1 MTEVSLKRDT
11 MNNKDKCSSYTKY
24 KDYQITSES
33 VFLRRRELIKNVF
46 ASAITTTTFGSAILH
61 ANSNNLSGF
70 TSPEPLSSEY
80 VVTHHNNFYE
90 FSTSKSKP
98 AKMAGN
104 FNPGHDWTV
113 SISGEIEKPGKYSL
127 EDILAW
133 ADIEER
139 IYRLRCVEAWSM
151 VIPWQGFQLSRLI
164 NKVKPTSKAKFIEFE
179 TLESPSDFPGQKRGS
194 LGFHVLP
201 WPYKEGLRMDEA
213 LNPLSFIA
221 TGVYGK
227 NLPGQNGAPLRLIVP
242 WKYGFKSIKSIVS
255 IRFLDHQPLNTWHK
269 SGPKEYGFYANV
281 NPDVDHPRW
290 SQARERRITD
300 ESFFGVK
307 KIPTKMFNGYADQVA
322 HMYKGMDLVRNF

>member
-1 MTEVSLKRDT
+1 MKNRRIRSVYLSI
-11 MNNKDKCSSYTKY
+11 KDN
-24 KDYQITSES
+24 QITPES
-33 VFLRRRELIKNVF
+33 TFWRRREFIKHLSL
-46 ASAITTTTFGSAILH
+46 SAMGVSSITGSLLQAAMKDTT
-61 ANSNNLSGF
+61 GF
-70 TSPEPLSSEY
+70 TTAEPMSSEY

-98 AKMAGN
+98 AEMAKN
-104 FNPGHDWTV
+104 FNPGLDWKV
-113 SISGEIEKPGKYSL
+113 SITGEIEKPGTYSL
-127 EDILAW
+127 EDILKW
-133 ADIEER
+133 TSIEER

-151 VIPWQGFQLSRLI
+151 VIPWRGFQFSQLI
-164 NKVKPTSKAKFIEFE
+164 NQVKPNSKAKFIEFK
-179 TLESPSDFPGQKRGS
+179 TLESRSVFSGQKRGT

-213 LNPLSFIA
+213 MNPLTFIA

-255 IRFLDHQPLNTWHK
+255 IRFLEQQPTNTWRK
-269 SGPKEYGFYANV
+269 NGPSEYGFYANV
-281 NPDVDHPRW
+281 NPNVDHPRW

-307 KIPTKMFNGYADQVA
+307 KIPTQMFNGYADQVA
-322 HMYKGMDLVRNF
+322 HMYKGMDLVRHF

>member
-1 MTEVSLKRDT
+1 MKNRQFRA
-11 MNNKDKCSSYTKY
+11 SYLPIAENS
-24 KDYQITSES
+24 ITSENI
-33 VFLRRRELIKNVF
+33 FWDRREFIKKMALSSIGV
-46 ASAITTTTFGSAILH
+46 SALGAGFINAGS
-61 ANSNNLSGF
+61 NDDSGF
-70 TSPEPLSSEY
+70 TTAEPLSSEY

-98 AKMAGN
+98 AEMAKN
-104 FNPGHDWTV
+104 FRPGTDWKV
-113 SISGEIEKPGKYSL
+113 SISGEIEKPGDYTL
-127 EDILAW
+127 EDIHKW
-133 ADIEER
+133 SNIEER

-151 VIPWQGFQLSRLI
+151 VIPWQGFQLSQLI
-164 NKVKPTSKAKFIEFE
+164 NRVQPTSKAKFIEFK
-179 TLESPSDFPGQKRGS
+179 TLESRSVFPGQKRGT

-213 LNPLSFIA
+213 MNPLSFIA

-227 NLPGQNGAPLRLIVP
+227 DLPGQNGAPLRLIVP

-255 IRFLDHQPLNTWHK
+255 IRFLEQQPQNTWHK
-269 SGPKEYGFYANV
+269 NGPREYGFYANV
-281 NPDVDHPRW
+281 NPSVDHPRW

-307 KIPTKMFNGYADQVA
+307 KIPTQMFNGYAEQVA